1 MSANKTT
8 ESVESRI
15 AQEKS
20 NIIAQLAKVPIVQ
33 IACERVGVG
42 RSTFYRWCS
51 QDPIFAEQ
59 ARSAVMEGKAMV
71 NDMAESQLI
80 SSIKDKSFQAIAYW
94 LKHNHPDYRT
104 RVEFT
109 PSTPQESLTPEQEQK
124 VLSAL
129 RLITSNNEES
139 YEEAK

>member
-1 MSANKTT
+1 MSANRTIET
-8 ESVESRI
+8 VESRI
-15 AQEKS
+15 AQYKS
-20 NIIAQLAKVPIVQ
+20 KIIAQLNKIPIVQ
-33 IACERVGVG
+33 IACERSGVG
-42 RSTFYRWCS
+42 RSTFYRWCG
-51 QDPIFAEQ
+51 QDPVFAEQ
-59 ARSAVMEGKAMV
+59 ARAALLEGKAMV
-71 NDMAESQLI
+71 NDLAESQLI

-129 RLITSNNEES
+129 QLITSNNEES